1 MVRAQNKNT
10 VQMWC
15 NSFGGRG
22 EEQSPEAVNQE
33 FILDLKNS
41 EYNPMYIFG
50 T

>member
-1 MVRAQNKNT
+1 MLRSQNKTT
-10 VQMWC
+10 VRMWC

-41 EYNPMYIFG
+41 EYNPTCIFV